1 MSFQT
6 EGAMLQDIWR
16 AYCRASI
23 RCRLRIV
30 IRYLSCPFRSLLPE
44 FPLNGRILDVGCGD
58 GLLLYLLNR
67 EPNPCARECVGI
79 DVAENKIANAR
90 DLRLDSIKFHRADVA
105 DVPSESFD
113 CVSITD
119 VLYLLPISSWAD
131 FLKECI
137 RALRKDGLLIVK
149 ETLDRPRWK
158 FLIAYMQELLSI
170 YVTRMTKGDHPHLE
184 SLDFYQESIRAAGAE
199 VFQTK
204 RLDAGFPYP
213 HVLLLARKR

>member
-1 MSFQT
+1 MSLQKRR
-6 EGAMLQDIWR
+6 GILQDIWC
-16 AYCRASI
+16 AYCHAPMS
-23 RCRLRIV
+23 CRLRVV
-30 IRYLSCPFRSLLPE
+30 IRYLSCPFKSLLSE

-67 EPNPCARECVGI
+67 EPNPSTRECVGI
-79 DVAENKIANAR
+79 DVAENKISNAR
-90 DLRLDSIKFHRADVA
+90 KLGIDSIEFHQMDIS

-119 VLYLLPISSWAD
+119 VLYLLPISSWAG
-131 FLKECI
+131 FLRECI

-149 ETLDRPRWK
+149 ETVDRPRVK

-184 SLDFYQESIRAAGAE
+184 SDEVYQESIRAAGAE

-204 RLDAGFPYP
+204 RIDAGLPYP
-213 HVLLLARKR
+213 HVLFLARKR

>member
-1 MSFQT
+1 
-6 EGAMLQDIWR
+6 MLQDIWH
-16 AYCRASI
+16 AYCRAPIS
-23 RCRLRIV
+23 CRLRVV

-67 EPNPCARECVGI
+67 EPNPYARVCVGI
-79 DVAENKIANAR
+79 DVAENKIANAQ
-90 DLRLDSIKFHRADVA
+90 DLRLENIKFHQADVA

-119 VLYLLPISSWAD
+119 VLYLVPISTWVN
-131 FLKECI
+131 FLKQCI

-149 ETLDRPRWK
+149 ETVDRPRWK
-158 FLIAYMQELLSI
+158 FLINYMQELLSI
-170 YVTRMTKGDHPHLE
+170 YVTRMTKGNHPHLE

-199 VFQTK
+199 IFEIK

-213 HVLLLARKR
+213 HVLFLARKR

>member
-1 MSFQT
+1 
-6 EGAMLQDIWR
+6 MLQDIWR
-16 AYCRASI
+16 AYCRAPIS
-23 RCRLRIV
+23 CRLRVV

-44 FPLNGRILDVGCGD
+44 FPLTGRILDVGCGD

-67 EPNPCARECVGI
+67 EPNPSARECVGI

-90 DLRLDSIKFHRADVA
+90 DLQLDNVKFHPADVA
-105 DVPSESFD
+105 DMPSEYFD

-119 VLYLLPISSWAD
+119 VLYLLPISSWAI
-131 FLKECI
+131 FLKQCI
-137 RALRKDGLLIVK
+137 RALRKGGLLIVK
-149 ETLDRPRWK
+149 ETIDRPRWK

-204 RLDAGFPYP
+204 RLDAGFLYP